1 METIIKSN
9 KKTRIVTIPEYAT
22 MRGVTVSKVESWVKQ
37 NRITTLRQN
46 GKTVIDVDASEKPK
60 ETEETKVD
68 ENQLPSPEVL
78 LQTLLIKAEASVHKS
93 DISRKRWQ
101 FLSFVSLMLFTGAL
115 YTVIWVY
122 MGVDSLTKDQSRLHM
137 DKYTLTEQLHSAN
150 TKVTGLSRQVGL
162 LRNQNDQLA
171 IESANLRVQNSS
183 LSNNVK
189 SLNQSTDNDELK
201 YAEDEPRGFENKS
214 HQTQRTP
221 QDQSRLNAIRKGIYP
236 QDMTKDELIAS
247 LGEPDRVYKGKLYEQ
262 LVYFDRSP
270 GRFWFKNGPFLEA
283 AE

>member
-1 METIIKSN
+1 
-9 KKTRIVTIPEYAT
+9 

-37 NRITTLRQN
+37 NRITTLRQD
-46 GKTVIDVDASEKPK
+46 GKTVIDVDASERLK
-60 ETEETKVD
+60 ETKVD

-78 LQTLLIKAEASVHKS
+78 LQTLLIKAEASAQKS
-93 DISRKRWQ
+93 EISRKRWQ
-101 FLSFVSLMLFTGAL
+101 LLSFVSLMLFIGTL

-122 MGVDSLTKDQSRLHM
+122 MDADSLTMDQSRLRM

-150 TKVTGLSRQVGL
+150 TKVTELGHQVGL

-171 IESANLRVQNSS
+171 IENVNLRAQNSS
-183 LSNNVK
+183 LSNNVE

-214 HQTQRTP
+214 YQTQRTP
-221 QDQSRLNAIRKGIYP
+221 QDRSRLNAIQKGIYP

>member
-1 METIIKSN
+1 METTIN
-9 KKTRIVTIPEYAT
+9 NGRRTRIVTIPEYAA
-22 MRGVTVSKVESWVKQ
+22 MRSVTVSKVKSWVEQ
-37 NRITTLRQN
+37 NRITTLRQH
-46 GKTVIDVDASEKPK
+46 GKTVIDVDASERLK
-60 ETEETKVD
+60 ETKVD

-78 LQTLLIKAEASVHKS
+78 LQTLLIKAEVSAQKS
-93 DISRKRWQ
+93 EISRKRWQ
-101 FLSFVSLMLFTGAL
+101 LLSFVSLMLFIGIL
-115 YTVIWVY
+115 YTIIWVY
-122 MGVDSLTKDQSRLHM
+122 MEVDSLTMDQSRLHM

-150 TKVTGLSRQVGL
+150 TKVTELRHQAGL

-171 IESANLRVQNSS
+171 IENVNLRAQNSS
-183 LSNNVK
+183 LSNNVE

-214 HQTQRTP
+214 YQAQHTP
-221 QDQSRLNAIRKGIYP
+221 QDRSRLNAIQKGIYP